1 VSSGITA
8 LLNHESK
15 IDGQTLVACGR
26 AHCCICADRNLAEFG
41 GKTNGATLEFGW
53 DLELRHPFFEAEHLR
68 QSAEVDVPKAL
79 VPQHPQG

>member
-1 VSSGITA
+1 MSSEIPA

-15 IDGQTLVACGR
+15 VNGQTLVTR
-26 AHCCICADRNLAEFG
+26 RRTHRCIITGRNLAEFG
-41 GKTNGATLEFGW
+41 GETNGASLEFGW